1 MGLFSSEPPSHFP
14 VVAGKRLDGTDVRFP
29 DDLPADATLL
39 IVSFQ
44 DELDP
49 LSDQWARLGD
59 RIAEGSDGRLA
70 VVEVPVVNSK
80 LKLLGGLAT
89 MGIRGQIETEE
100 ERTRT
105 VPIYADVKSFR
116 KALQVKTGDVY
127 PILVAR
133 DGRIAW
139 RGEGDIDMDEVA
151 ELEAAVAEVLRQPPP
166 PFTDHPDIDDADLED
181 AEASEG
187 VEDEAPDDVEA
198 TDEPSADEASTPLA
212 DAAGEPG
219 GALPADEAA
228 PLAEGSSEA
237 SAHATPDTDER
248 RVEPPAPVD
257 RAELTDDPP
266 PLKPPPAQ

>member
-14 VVAGKRLDGTDVRFP
+14 IVEGKRLDGTDVRFP

-59 RIAEGSDGRLA
+59 RIAEGRDGRFA
-70 VVEVPVVNSK
+70 TIEVPVVNSK

-89 MGIRGQIETEE
+89 MGIRGQVETEQ
-100 ERTRT
+100 ERART
-105 VPIYADVKSFR
+105 VPIYADVKAFR
-116 KALQVKTGDVY
+116 KTLQVKTGDVY

-151 ELEAAVAEVLRQPPP
+151 ELEVAVDEVLRQPAP
-166 PFTDHPDIDDADLED
+166 PFTDHPDVDVPEDEGDADVSGDPEAGAPAPDDPMADDADEATGDVAEDGTLQSDGPD
-181 AEASEG
+181 AEGRRA
-187 VEDEAPDDVEA
+187 
-198 TDEPSADEASTPLA
+198 EP
-212 DAAGEPG
+212 
-219 GALPADEAA
+219 
-228 PLAEGSSEA
+228 
-237 SAHATPDTDER
+237 R
-248 RVEPPAPVD
+248 PPAN

-266 PLKPPPAQ
+266 AI